1 MNPPKKI
8 KEEPSEYIS
17 ASSPN
22 QNSIRS
28 NLASRET
35 IIPHGS
41 FPISHAE
48 SSQIQ
53 LIFSSHGEETLIKY
67 SAGGDGPSVN

>member
-1 MNPPKKI
+1 MT
-8 KEEPSEYIS
+8 
-17 ASSPN
+17 ASLPN

-28 NLASRET
+28 NLASREAV
-35 IIPHGS
+35 IPHGS

-53 LIFSSHGEETLIKY
+53 LIFSGHGEEMVIKY
-67 SAGGDGPSVN
+67 SAGGDGRCGGRSVN